1 MAKNSPNDVV
11 PPTTEMLESA
21 DDTSRGE
28 KKKMKK
34 ENTESKSYDLAGL

>member
-28 KKKMKK
+28 KKMKK